1 MNSPS
6 DNKPRSSRMT
16 GAVTLVQGIV
26 GLVAVL
32 VVWLAWDFLRED
44 GNARDEA
51 ARRQVAVT
59 ADLAVTEIRTAL
71 TGAADALQLLSR
83 LPELRGM
90 HRFGPA
96 AELAERANS
105 ALLTTISDLAY
116 TSTAARVTP
125 AEPDGLR
132 EFVAAWKSAAPV
144 FEYHLAALRRRFYDA
159 GLLALLELL
168 PIPETLEPP
177 ALPPG
182 RSDSGLPTWVDVAAF
197 FTSCL
202 EPSLITTG
210 RFLDLAFG
218 WGGIILPDPQES
230 GRLLAATLND
240 RDLIRSVSIR
250 SLDGK
255 ELTGV
260 SEIGGVAAFGG
271 GWWRRGLRG
280 NRPFYAGPALFDES
294 IGRPLWMAGVPL
306 RDATREPAGLL
317 TARVD
322 LGFLC
327 DLAGTARL
335 TPGSMLIVTDEE
347 GVVIG
352 HHRPSVVVSQVN
364 MRHTN
369 PLVAAALE
377 GEDGEREIRL
387 TGTSYV
393 AAWRSLRG
401 SERHRLPGWA
411 VVCLAP
417 VSELAPGG
425 FRTVLLTV
433 LLASLALGALF
444 YLSGLIET
452 AFEEDA
458 EA

>member
-1 MNSPS
+1 MNPPS
-6 DNKPRSSRMT
+6 ENKARSGRSA
-16 GAVTLVQGIV
+16 GAVALVQGIV

-32 VVWLAWDFLRED
+32 IVWLAWDFLQED
-44 GNARDEA
+44 GAARDEA

-59 ADLAVTEIRTAL
+59 ADLAVSEIRTAL

-96 AELAERANS
+96 SELAERANS

-116 TSTAARVTP
+116 STNAARPAP
-125 AEPDGLR
+125 AEPDRLR
-132 EFVAAWKSAAPV
+132 EFVSLWKAAAPV
-144 FEYHLAALRRRFYDA
+144 FEYHLAAVRRVAYEV
-159 GLLALLELL
+159 GLLGVLETL
-168 PIPETLEPP
+168 PIPETFEPP
-177 ALPPG
+177 AVPTG
-182 RSDSGLPTWVDVAAF
+182 RNAVGTPSWADVAAF
-197 FTSCL
+197 FTACL
-202 EPSLITTG
+202 EPALITTG
-210 RFLDLAFG
+210 RFLDLALG

-250 SLDGK
+250 GLDGK

-260 SEIGGVAAFGG
+260 SEIGGITAFGG

-294 IGRPLWMAGVPL
+294 LGRPLWMAGAPL
-306 RDATREPAGLL
+306 RDAAREPAGLL

-322 LGFLC
+322 LGFLG
-327 DLAGTARL
+327 DLADTARL

-364 MRHTN
+364 LRHTN

-377 GEDGEREIRL
+377 GEAGEQEIRL
-387 TGTSYV
+387 TGISYV

-401 SERHRLPGWA
+401 NERHRLPGWA
-411 VVCLAP
+411 VVCLVP
-417 VSELAPGG
+417 VSELAPGS